1 MINNRGINQ
10 DNRVFFNFLQDDI
23 LCQGLMQRNKL
34 SIHIETGNIYYDN
47 IDTGESIYSFFVA
60 QQHDTKRLMP
70 KEFRFFDNYEDYVK
84 NDLTQIESESDDPL
98 DMLTHKNTKF
108 LFYQFNQ
115 YLAQIEQPLK
125 FIKHT
130 LIADNNYAVTVIQEK
145 NGSIL
150 LNVCWRIPSNNKRW
164 ENIFSRQYTSRKCY
178 SKRLIKNIT
187 ICKNVYKNLY
197 GTVADRSHQALNY
210 IDREQLK
217 KK

>member
-70 KEFRFFDNYEDYVK
+70 KEFRFFDNYEDYFK

-115 YLAQIEQPLK
+115 YLAQIGKPLK
-125 FIKHT
+125 LIRDT
-130 LIADNNYAVTVIQEK
+130 VIADDSYVLTIIQEK
-145 NGSIL
+145 KWQYFIERL
-150 LNVCWRIPSNNKRW
+150 LERSLQTTDD
-164 ENIFSRQYTSRKCY
+164 EQTIFC
-178 SKRLIKNIT
+178 
-187 ICKNVYKNLY
+187 
-197 GTVADRSHQALNY
+197 
-210 IDREQLK
+210 
-217 KK
+217 